1 MNWSASEIRRVDAES
16 SGELWERFLTAMVAY
31 WNESFPSE
39 LSHLEWHELYTDR
52 IRRRLEERP
61 TWLWMYQRDGRT
73 LALTN
78 FHLDGGVAHV
88 AEVWVAPDSRRH
100 GLGAFMIRQMRRT
113 LREAGVTRMA
123 VTVPTNATVAAS
135 SDFWRDL
142 GFTEVAVHLEATTFG
157 PNGD

>member
-1 MNWSASEIRRVDAES
+1 MNWSASEIRRVDAQS

-39 LSHLEWHELYTDR
+39 LSHLEWHELYTER
-52 IRRRLEERP
+52 VRRRLEEHP
-61 TWLWMYQRDGRT
+61 TWLWMYERDGRT

-100 GLGAFMIRQMRRT
+100 GLGAFMIRQMRLT
-113 LREAGVTRMA
+113 LRDAGVTRMA
-123 VTVPTNATVAAS
+123 VTVPTNATAAAS
-135 SDFWRDL
+135 IEFWRDL
-142 GFTEVAVHLEATTFG
+142 DFTEVAVHLEATTFG